1 MFRAYEQC
9 RSGWRRTSAAL
20 NAAHPQEGPSE
31 SSFIPLHSFANVFDS
46 VSSSSLGRCLFPW
59 LTGIFCLVFFF
70 NYYYDYY
77 FLYSSPRKN
86 SHSAPVPL
94 PALQQQKCPLWS
106 CWAPCVTTVGAGTR
120 RVTVLGGNHSPAR
133 HQHGVPL
140 PLYDKSYGKPLYLR
154 SDTFGRPEGGQR
166 CARGAGGRSI
176 PRALP
181 AGKRRARSHW
191 AKRGSTA
198 PCVDNPSGLMMSR

>member
-1 MFRAYEQC
+1 MRPIPRKAPLRALSSPSIHLQTSST
-9 RSGWRRTSAAL
+9 RSAAL
-20 NAAHPQEGPSE
+20 PWGAA
-31 SSFIPLHSFANVFDS
+31 SSPGLQGFS
-46 VSSSSLGRCLFPW
+46 VC
-59 LTGIFCLVFFF
+59 FFF
-70 NYYYDYY
+70 NYYYY

-86 SHSAPVPL
+86 SHSAPAPL

-166 CARGAGGRSI
+166 CACGAGGRSI

-191 AKRGSTA
+191 AKRSSTA